1 MVNDVENFMCLLA
14 FYAFE
19 KMSIQISYQ
28 QIHYL
33 LKKIVFSLLGVI
45 NFLYVMDISLLPDM
59 ICIFYLV

>member
-1 MVNDVENFMCLLA
+1 MMLKILCLLA

-33 LKKIVFSLLGVI
+33 LKKTVFSLLGVI
-45 NFLYVMDISLLPDM
+45 NFLHVMDINLLPDM